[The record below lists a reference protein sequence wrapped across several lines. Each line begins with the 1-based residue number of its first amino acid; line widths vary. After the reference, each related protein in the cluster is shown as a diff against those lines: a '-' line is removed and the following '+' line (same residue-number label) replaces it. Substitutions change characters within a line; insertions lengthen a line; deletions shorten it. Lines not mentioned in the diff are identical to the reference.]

1 MKKILFLCSIF
12 ITLHCTAQKHNIV
25 NASISLKNANKAKET
40 EVVEH
45 LKEAKDYIDEAFN
58 TESTSNSP
66 KMWNY
71 KAPIYLQIALK
82 APELDKNAIFKAT
95 EAHIKCLQKDKKG
108 RVIVRKWTSEEDIL
122 SGLIQCGYKLFNIGI
137 EKYNAQEYASSL
149 DHYEAIFDIMPLDSE
164 DQLKRG
170 NITKET
176 VLYNS
181 FFSSSKM
188 NNNEKSKEILK
199 KLIEINFNEPAI
211 FSHLSKI
218 YFDEGNNEKALS
230 YIERGRELFE
240 DDQGLINE
248 EINLYIKLNK
258 TDELIAKLGDAIKND
273 PENEILLIIRGTIYL
288 NTKNYKLSENDL
300 KKVIGID
307 PNNFEANFFLG
318 EIFVHYSN
326 EIIEKAN
333 KTNDNNKYEKL
344 RKESQNT
351 FKKSLTYL
359 EKAYE
364 IDSENKDNIT
374 LLKEIYYRVGD
385 YKKSEEMKIKL
396 SELNK

>member
-108 RVIVRKWTSEEDIL
+108 RVVVRKWTSEEDIL

-149 DHYEAIFDIMPLDSE
+149 KHYEAIFDI
-164 DQLKRG
+164 
-170 NITKET
+170 
-176 VLYNS
+176 
-181 FFSSSKM
+181 
-188 NNNEKSKEILK
+188 
-199 KLIEINFNEPAI
+199 I
-211 FSHLSKI
+211 F
-218 YFDEGNNEKALS
+218 
-230 YIERGRELFE
+230 
-240 DDQGLINE
+240 
-248 EINLYIKLNK
+248 
-258 TDELIAKLGDAIKND
+258 
-273 PENEILLIIRGTIYL
+273 
-288 NTKNYKLSENDL
+288 
-300 KKVIGID
+300 
-307 PNNFEANFFLG
+307 
-318 EIFVHYSN
+318 
-326 EIIEKAN
+326 
-333 KTNDNNKYEKL
+333 
-344 RKESQNT
+344 
-351 FKKSLTYL
+351 
-359 EKAYE
+359 
-364 IDSENKDNIT
+364 
-374 LLKEIYYRVGD
+374 
-385 YKKSEEMKIKL
+385 
-396 SELNK
+396 